1 MGSVKQPMEKKGQVT
16 KPQVPDKT
24 SIDQGVG
31 VVKGLMGRIVGKLW
45 KNCDKKYGGEY
56 MENCDKK
63 VSAEYR

>member
-1 MGSVKQPMEKKGQVT
+1 MRSVKQPMEKKGLVT
-16 KPQVPDKT
+16 KPQAPDKT

-45 KNCDKKYGGEY
+45 KNCDE
-56 MENCDKK
+56 K

>member
-1 MGSVKQPMEKKGQVT
+1 MRYWRECVKQPMEKKGQVT

-31 VVKGLMGRIVGKLW
+31 VVKGRIVEKIWGKLCG
-45 KNCDKKYGGEY
+45 KFCDE
-56 MENCDKK
+56 K